1 MKRHREVTDMK
12 MPAHPRRFPA
22 AALAVAAIGTL
33 LTACA
38 SRPQLQGAI
47 TPMAGGQLQSVV
59 KAADKT
65 TAMRHFDNDAKI
77 HCGKRGVIAAMDT
90 KGKYVVV
97 TQEVKEKSG
106 QVASSGDSRIDA
118 GIAVGIRHLGLER
131 SDQVE
136 VTTMF
141 KCEG

>member
-1 MKRHREVTDMK
+1 MNLRTSTRGLTSGATRHV
-12 MPAHPRRFPA
+12 
-22 AALAVAAIGTL
+22 ALTASFVL

-38 SRPQLQGAI
+38 SRPQMAGVV

-65 TAMRHFDNDAKI
+65 TAMRYFDGDAKI
-77 HCGKRGVIAAMDT
+77 HCGTRGVIAAMD
-90 KGKYVVV
+90 KAGRYVVV
-97 TQEVKEKSG
+97 SQEVKEKSG
-106 QVASSGDSRIDA
+106 QIASSGDSRIDA

-141 KCEG
+141 RCEG